1 MTMKFSP
8 HLLRQSFL
16 LVCLVLLGLIWS
28 PAVVQADVVTD
39 VANFHPQIFL
49 KNTLQWIA
57 ELGAIGPLAFIGIY
71 IIATIAFLPGS
82 ILTLGAGVVF
92 GVGLGTVYVF
102 MGAMIGATAAFLVG
116 RYLARSWV
124 TQKIAGNS
132 KFRAIDQA
140 VGQDGL
146 RIVLLTRL
154 SPVFPFNFLNYAF
167 GLTGVSIKG
176 YVLGSLGILP
186 GTVMYVYLGS
196 LASNLALIGTAAQPT
211 NSNLQWAIRI
221 MGLVAT
227 IAVTVHV
234 TRLAKQALEQ
244 EGLL

>member
-1 MTMKFSP
+1 MKSSP

-39 VANFHPQIFL
+39 VANFHPQMFL
-49 KNTLQWIA
+49 KDTLQWIA
-57 ELGAIGPLAFIGIY
+57 GLGAIGPLAFIGIY
-71 IIATIAFLPGS
+71 TIATIAFLPGS

-102 MGAMIGATAAFLVG
+102 IGAMIGATAAFLVG

-154 SPVFPFNFLNYAF
+154 SPVVPFNFLNYAF
-167 GLTGVSIKG
+167 GLTGVSLKG

-186 GTVMYVYLGS
+186 GTIMYVYLGS

-221 MGLVAT
+221 VGLVAT
-227 IAVTVHV
+227 IAVTVYV
-234 TRLAKQALEQ
+234 TRLAQQALEQ

>member
-1 MTMKFSP
+1 MTMKSSS
-8 HLLRQSFL
+8 HLFRQSFL

-28 PAVVQADVVTD
+28 PAVVQADVITD
-39 VANFHPQIFL
+39 IANFHPQMFL
-49 KNTLQWIA
+49 KDTLQWIA
-57 ELGAIGPLAFIGIY
+57 GLGAIGPLAFVGIY

-102 MGAMIGATAAFLVG
+102 IGAMIGATAAFLVG

-132 KFRAIDQA
+132 KFQAIDQA

-186 GTVMYVYLGS
+186 GTIMYVYLGS

-227 IAVTVHV
+227 IAVTVYV
-234 TRLAKQALEQ
+234 TRLAQQALEQ

>member
-1 MTMKFSP
+1 MTMKSSS

-39 VANFHPQIFL
+39 VANFHPQMFL
-49 KNTLQWIA
+49 KDTLQWIA
-57 ELGAIGPLAFIGIY
+57 GLGAIGPLAFIGIY
-71 IIATIAFLPGS
+71 IMATIAFLPGS

-102 MGAMIGATAAFLVG
+102 IGAMIGATAAFLVG

-167 GLTGVSIKG
+167 GLTGVSVKG

-186 GTVMYVYLGS
+186 GTIMYVYLGS

-227 IAVTVHV
+227 IAVTVYV

>member
-28 PAVVQADVVTD
+28 PAVAQADVVKD

-57 ELGAIGPLAFIGIY
+57 GLGAIGPLAFIGIY
-71 IIATIAFLPGS
+71 IIATIVFLPGS

-124 TQKIAGNS
+124 TQKIASNS

-167 GLTGVSIKG
+167 GLTGVSVKD

-186 GTVMYVYLGS
+186 GTIMYVYLGS
-196 LASNLALIGTAAQPT
+196 LAGNLALIGTAAQPT
-211 NSNLQWAIRI
+211 NSNLQWALRI
-221 MGLVAT
+221 MGLLAT
-227 IAVTVHV
+227 IAVTVYV
-234 TRLAKQALEQ
+234 TRIAKQALEQ
-244 EGLL
+244 EGLI

>member
-1 MTMKFSP
+1 MKFSP

-16 LVCLVLLGLIWS
+16 LVCLVLLGLIWL
-28 PAVVQADVVTD
+28 PAAVQADVVTD

-71 IIATIAFLPGS
+71 TIATIAFLPGS

-132 KFRAIDQA
+132 KFQAIDQA
-140 VGQDGL
+140 VGLDGL
-146 RIVLLTRL
+146 KIVLLTRL

-167 GLTGVSIKG
+167 GLTGVSVKD
-176 YVLGSLGILP
+176 YVLGSVGILP
-186 GTVMYVYLGS
+186 GTIMYVYLGS
-196 LASNLALIGTAAQPT
+196 LAGNLALIDTAAQPT
-211 NSNLQWAIRI
+211 NSNVQWAIRI
-221 MGLVAT
+221 IGLVAT
-227 IAVTVHV
+227 IAVTVYI
-234 TRLAKQALEQ
+234 TRLAKRALAE
-244 EGLL
+244 EGLF